1 MRRILLGAAS
11 VCAVVVGLVSMTA
24 AKPQY
29 IKAAKDAGLPA
40 QNCQYCH
47 TVAVPKKETFKPEEL
62 NERGKWLAAEAKK
75 KNAPAADPT
84 WLKEYPGSK
93 EQAK

>member
-1 MRRILLGAAS
+1 MKGMLVSIVS
-11 VCAVVVGLVSMTA
+11 VFAVLVGLVSLATG
-24 AKPQY
+24 KPQY

-47 TVAVPKKETFKPEEL
+47 TAALPKKETFKTDDL

-75 KNAPAADPT
+75 KNAPAADPA
-84 WLKEYPGSK
+84 WLKEYPGPK